1 MTDTASN
8 NSMKLARVIST
19 LPTGATS
26 QGNPIP
32 LNCANSWARES
43 NNDGTPSSVEI
54 IENPTEDD
62 YRHADSYLD
71 SVSRGINL
79 LLSHSESLIAEANG
93 SGSSPTH
100 DSLRNELTRISLM
113 KNVIR
118 LHK

>member
-19 LPTGATS
+19 LPTWATS
-26 QGNPIP
+26 QGNAIP
-32 LNCANSWARES
+32 LDCANSWARES

-54 IENPTEDD
+54 IENPTEED
-62 YRHADSYLD
+62 YNYVDSYLD
-71 SVSRGINL
+71 SVNRGINL
-79 LLSHSESLIAEANG
+79 LLSHPESLIAEANG
-93 SGSSPTH
+93 SDPSPTH

>member
-1 MTDTASN
+1 MTDIASN
-8 NSMKLARVIST
+8 NSIKLGRVVST
-19 LPTGATS
+19 FPTGATS

-43 NNDGTPSSVEI
+43 SNDGTTKSVEI

-62 YRHADSYLD
+62 YSHADSYLD

-79 LLSHSESLIAEANG
+79 LLSHPESLIAEANG
-93 SGSSPTH
+93 NGPSPTH
-100 DSLRNELTRISLM
+100 DSLRDELTRISLM

>member
-19 LPTGATS
+19 YPTGATS
-26 QGNPIP
+26 QGNAIP
-32 LNCANSWARES
+32 LDCANSWARES
-43 NNDGTPSSVEI
+43 SNDGTINSVEI
-54 IENPTEDD
+54 IENPTEED
-62 YRHADSYLD
+62 YSHADSYLD

-79 LLSHSESLIAEANG
+79 LLSHPESLIAEANG
-93 SGSSPTH
+93 SDSSPTH

-113 KNVIR
+113 KNVIS

>member
-8 NSMKLARVIST
+8 NSMKLARVVST
-19 LPTGATS
+19 FPTGATS

-32 LNCANSWARES
+32 LDCANSWARES
-43 NNDGTPSSVEI
+43 SNDGTTNSVEI

-79 LLSHSESLIAEANG
+79 LLSHPESLIAEADGN
-93 SGSSPTH
+93 GSSPTH

-113 KNVIR
+113 KNVIC